1 MTESPKSPLPLYYTF
16 GNHMHW
22 VDMEWLW
29 GYQVLPDSLRDMLHF
44 CHETGAKGNINFD
57 GIGYEKM
64 AVEAPDAL
72 QELRDA
78 LKAGTLE
85 VVGAS
90 YGQPYGLFHG
100 GESNVRQRIYGVR
113 SVMRLLG
120 VRPKTF
126 WEEEFDFFPQLPQM
140 LRGVGFEYASLFFQ
154 WTWHTPEVPRETL
167 PAVWWEGMDGSRL
180 LTSTRNALNLH
191 QWPEDFA
198 GLLDSP
204 LLREMPVPGIVQ
216 WLELMPSPDWM
227 CRSELLLPQLRALK
241 ADPRF
246 ELRFATLSE
255 YLDQTRE
262 YAEPRR
268 YTLDD
273 VFHGMSLGKNGDLFR
288 HLSSRTEEN
297 LLSAESISAL
307 AGLFGRPYPHWDVYP
322 TWELEEAWRELLSAQ
337 HHDNDECEGLCG
349 FVGRYSYTRSHDLAQ
364 AVIKRAWN
372 VLRARVGLKEGE
384 AFAYNPLGWE
394 QEYVRST
401 YGEPPRVWSV
411 PAFGFAALKEDTGRE
426 LTRADILA
434 TDTELVLRRGMLAV
448 HVDKTRGIITQI
460 TSEAFPDGILDEP
473 LLLFEMT
480 ENGESDYLDFMP
492 HAATAYVDKIN
503 IARYSRSRAPLSIEL
518 RLHPTL
524 DALDIWMSGGDE
536 LHPDNGVAA
545 ALKLPFKLR
554 VPDGR
559 LIHDHPYGLSE
570 THVQG
575 TYKRKYPTGE
585 WMTSPQVFEDVENP
599 FTSTSLL
606 DFTNDERGVL
616 LLHDGSPAFL
626 RHDAPEGVLHVSNIL
641 SLRDAWDEDYF
652 NGEFIKQF
660 RLLFHGKTSP
670 VESWQRAQE
679 FRRPVLQ
686 DVNVDTR
693 QRQPILDAQVATKPA
708 LPPTFSPVQC
718 ESDSVV
724 VTAFYRESE
733 VIAKDLP
740 NYAGRGMGFPYIVR
754 LVEFNGVDAPV
765 MLRVAGS
772 VRAAYKTNLMGE
784 ISEPITF
791 TLSEDQLTSTCQL
804 TLKPHEIATLYL
816 DMEWGRKQPR
826 NLDEHRS
833 VWATV
838 HRVSESDTKGQ
849 SHD

>member
-1 MTESPKSPLPLYYTF
+1 MNEPSTAQTNERTLLYYTF

-44 CHETGAKGNINFD
+44 CRETGAKGNINFD

-72 QELRDA
+72 QELRAA
-78 LKAGTLE
+78 LQAGTLE

-100 GESNVRQRIYGVR
+100 GESNVRQRVYGVR

-154 WTWHTPEVPRETL
+154 WTWHTPEVPRETI

-204 LLREMPVPGIVQ
+204 IIHEMPVPGIVQ

-227 CRSELLLPQLRALK
+227 CRSELLLPQLHALK

-246 ELRFATLSE
+246 ELRFVTLSE
-255 YLDQTRE
+255 YLDQAR
-262 YAEPRR
+262 AHAQPRR

-273 VFHGMSLGKNGDLFR
+273 VFHGMSLGKNGDYFR
-288 HLSSRTEEN
+288 RLSRKTEEA
-297 LLSAESISAL
+297 LLTAESLSAL

-322 TWELEEAWRELLSAQ
+322 TWELEEGWRELLSAQ

-349 FVGRYSYTRSHDLAQ
+349 FVGENSYQRSRRLSEAIFQRSQSLLIERIGLAHEQ
-364 AVIKRAWN
+364 T
-372 VLRARVGLKEGE
+372 
-384 AFAYNPLGWE
+384 FAYNPLGWE
-394 QEYVRST
+394 RRFVRMT
-401 YGEPPRVWSV
+401 GNNYQLTTVPP
-411 PAFGFAALKEDTGRE
+411 FGYTVCHD
-426 LTRADILA
+426 
-434 TDTELVLRRGMLAV
+434 ELVLPFPDFDETASEFIVRRGALTV
-448 HVDKTRGIITQI
+448 IVDKQRGLITQI
-460 TSEAFPDGILDEP
+460 ANADFPDGVLEKP
-473 LLLFEMT
+473 LLLLEMT
-480 ENGESDYLDFMP
+480 HGGQVERFESADVSISGDSIFIFRHGAGITLRFVLTLYPLEEAIDIECKSMP
-492 HAATAYVDKIN
+492 TIP
-503 IARYSRSRAPLSIEL
+503 R
-518 RLHPTL
+518 
-524 DALDIWMSGGDE
+524 
-536 LHPDNGVAA
+536 PDNGVAA
-545 ALKLPFKLR
+545 ALKMHLALRLPE
-554 VPDGR
+554 GR
-559 LIHDHPYGLSE
+559 LIHDHPYGMSE
-570 THVQG
+570 ITAQG
-575 TYKRKYPTGE
+575 KIYKRKYPTGE
-585 WMTSPQVFEDVENP
+585 WMTSPQVFEDVHNP
-599 FTSTSLL
+599 FTALSLL
-606 DFTNDERGVL
+606 DFMGDKRGVL
-616 LLHDGSPAFL
+616 LLHDGSQAFL
-626 RHDAPEGVLHVSNIL
+626 RCDTSAGVLHVVNIL
-641 SLRDAWDEDYF
+641 SLYDAWDEDYF
-652 NGEFIKQF
+652 VDTLDLGF
-660 RLLFHGKTSP
+660 RLILHGELDH
-670 VESWQRAQE
+670 VQRWKLAQE
-679 FRRPVLQ
+679 FRRPLEWVTNFRKDQHPVLDQ
-686 DVNVDTR
+686 QLAN
-693 QRQPILDAQVATKPA
+693 KPP

-718 ESDSVV
+718 ESASVV

-733 VIAKDLP
+733 AIAKDLP
-740 NYAGRGMGFPYIVR
+740 DYAGSGMGFPYILR
-754 LVEFNGVDAPV
+754 LVEFNGVEAPV
-765 MLRVAGS
+765 TLRVAGN
-772 VRAAYKTNLMGE
+772 VGAAYKTNLLGE
-784 ISEPITF
+784 ISEPVTF

-816 DMEWGRKQPR
+816 DLEWGRKQPR

-838 HRVSESDTKGQ
+838 HRVDEQQEKPE
-849 SHD
+849 